1 MFGLFGKKNKGL
13 NVIDKIWMTE
23 KAKFNACLDM
33 KKSNPDIVF
42 VAWFEEMRSKLE
54 AFFLENNLEEQIYLA
69 DRMSTVQESKD
80 LIFVEHHPLAAEE
93 QRKATE
99 LGRDQITILSSMSE
113 PIFQLFGADRI
124 IEMMQ
129 KMGMAENEMIEHS
142 LVSDSIKRAQQNIA
156 SKSLINT
163 SARSQ
168 GDWLSSAGIQNQSL

>member
-23 KAKFNACLDM
+23 KAKFEACLEM
-33 KKSNPDIVF
+33 KRSNPDVMF
-42 VAWFEEMRSKLE
+42 VAWFEDMRSKLQ
-54 AFFLENNLEEQIYLA
+54 AFLLANNLDEQVYLA
-69 DRMSTVQESKD
+69 DRLATVQESKD
-80 LIFVEHHPLAAEE
+80 LIFVEHHPLAPEE

-99 LGRDQITILSSMSE
+99 LGRDQITVLSSMSE

-124 IEMMQ
+124 IETMK

-142 LVSDSIKRAQQNIA
+142 MVSDSIKRAQENIA
-156 SKSLINT
+156 SKSLINP

-168 GDWLSSAGIQNQSL
+168 GDWLSCAGIQQQSL